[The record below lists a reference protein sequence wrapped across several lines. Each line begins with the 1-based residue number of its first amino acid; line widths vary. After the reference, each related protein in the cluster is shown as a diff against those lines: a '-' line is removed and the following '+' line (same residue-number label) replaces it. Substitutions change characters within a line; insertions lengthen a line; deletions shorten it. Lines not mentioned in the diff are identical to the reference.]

1 MSERTGHDG
10 AELGAEAWAI
20 DVRNVDLRTDVP
32 HSARIY
38 DYMLGGT
45 DNFAPDRAAAD
56 EIARR
61 LPNLRT
67 SMRANR
73 RFLARVARY
82 MAGQLGIRQFLDVG
96 TGLPT
101 HPNLHEVVQAVDPRS
116 RVVYV
121 DNDPIVLVHARALL
135 AGAPEGRTAYVD
147 GDLRDPAGIFAAPSL
162 RATLDLSE
170 PVGLSLLAVL
180 QFIEDDGRARELVE
194 QLTAPLVPGSAVAL
208 TTVTG
213 DSSPEE
219 VARGAVAYRANGIPN
234 RARSR
239 AEIEALLTGFE
250 LVEPGVVLA
259 HRWHPDEQEAGIG
272 DEEVYMHG
280 ALAVIR

>member
-1 MSERTGHDG
+1 MTGQTGEDDG
-10 AELGAEAWAI
+10 WAV

-38 DYMLGGT
+38 DFMLGGK
-45 DNFAPDRAAAD
+45 DNYAPDRAAAD
-56 EIARR
+56 EIAER

-73 RFLARVARY
+73 RFLARVSRY
-82 MAGQLGIRQFLDVG
+82 MAAELGIRQFLDVG

-116 RVVYV
+116 QVVYV

-135 AGAPEGRTAYVD
+135 ASAPEGRTAYVD
-147 GDLRDPAGIFAAPSL
+147 GDLRDPAGIFASPAL
-162 RATLDLSE
+162 RQTLDLTR
-170 PVGLSLLAVL
+170 PVGLSLLAIL
-180 QFIEDDGRARELVE
+180 QHVEDDSQARGLLGQLV
-194 QLTAPLVPGSAVAL
+194 APLAPGSALAVS
-208 TTVTG
+208 TVTG

-219 VARGAVAYRANGIPN
+219 VERGAIAYRANGIPN

-239 AEIEALLTGFE
+239 AEVEQLLAGLD
-250 LVEPGVVLA
+250 LVEPGVVLV
-259 HRWHPDEQEAGIG
+259 HRWHPDEQEAGLS
-272 DEEVYMHG
+272 DEQVYMHG
-280 ALAVIR
+280 ALAIKR